1 MRFKIQHLLTLTFI
15 LHICSYSYASFELS
29 GNQTRYVGMG
39 GTSAAY
45 VDDSAALMTNPA
57 GLALL
62 SDMHATVEYAHF
74 FGIKD
79 LTSGIFAS
87 KHTFGNHA
95 LGIGLQTFGNKLY
108 REQNMSFG
116 YATHVTDD
124 VFLGLSVRYY
134 HLSIERYGSTG
145 VFSVDAGL
153 IARLHPRVQWGVFS
167 HNINKSRIGSHDE
180 AIPQIFST
188 GIFCQPSEDI
198 GLAIELVK
206 DVLFPVSTRFGIEY
220 KWLNR
225 LYLRAGFM
233 MQPDQ
238 VTFGSGFQF
247 SHFRIG
253 YAGQYHQ
260 ELGLTHQFAVSL
272 SRVNTKSKSIIKT
285 NVPTATTISSTENII
300 ININTATEAELQQ
313 LDGVGPTLAR
323 RIVVYRHVNGP
334 FRSLEDFDNVKGVGK
349 KLIER
354 NKNRIVFE

>member
-1 MRFKIQHLLTLTFI
+1 
-15 LHICSYSYASFELS
+15 
-29 GNQTRYVGMG
+29 
-39 GTSAAY
+39 
-45 VDDSAALMTNPA
+45 
-57 GLALL
+57 
-62 SDMHATVEYAHF
+62 
-74 FGIKD
+74 
-79 LTSGIFAS
+79 
-87 KHTFGNHA
+87 
-95 LGIGLQTFGNKLY
+95 
-108 REQNMSFG
+108 
-116 YATHVTDD
+116 
-124 VFLGLSVRYY
+124 
-134 HLSIERYGSTG
+134 
-145 VFSVDAGL
+145 
-153 IARLHPRVQWGVFS
+153 
-167 HNINKSRIGSHDE
+167 
-180 AIPQIFST
+180 
-188 GIFCQPSEDI
+188 
-198 GLAIELVK
+198 
-206 DVLFPVSTRFGIEY
+206 
-220 KWLNR
+220 
-225 LYLRAGFM
+225 M